1 MSIKE
6 TKAKNMTFGKA
17 IIPVLFLIA
26 ALFVGINIYGADPH
40 IPILATAIVAAIVG
54 MTSGYTWKEME
65 DAIVETIRVSMQ
77 AILILMIIGAVT
89 GSWILSGT
97 VPSMI
102 YYGLQ
107 IISPGVFL
115 VATTIICA
123 IVSIATGS
131 SWTTAGT
138 VGIALIGI
146 GEGLGIPLEI
156 VAGAIISGAYF
167 GDKLSPLSDSTNLAP
182 AMAGSELV
190 EHIRHMLYTTVPSFI
205 IALILYGIIGMKYA
219 GNSIDSQSIKIILEG
234 ISSQFTVSPVLL
246 VPPLL
251 VIFMVVF
258 KIPAIPGLIGGTAVG
273 AIFAVIFQGANI
285 GAIIDSVHYGFV
297 SETGVAAVDTL
308 LSRGGIDSMM
318 WTISLIICAMCF
330 GGIMEKTKMLEEIA
344 RKILTLAHSTGSV
357 VLSAVL
363 TAIACNFVAGD
374 QYLSIVITG
383 RMYKDVFEEKGL
395 HPKNLSRVLEDSGTL
410 TSALVPWNTCGAFMY
425 KTLGVH
431 PFAYAPYAFLNL
443 LNPLIS
449 IFYGYTGITMEKIKK
464 SKEEKK
470 EAKSEESVEQTA

>member
-26 ALFVGINIYGADPH
+26 SLFVGINSYGADPH
-40 IPILATAIVAAIVG
+40 IPILAAAIVAALIG
-54 MTSGYTWKEME
+54 LTSGYTWKEME
-65 DAIVETIRVSMQ
+65 GAIVETIKNSMQ

-89 GSWILSGT
+89 GAWILSGT

-107 IISPGVFL
+107 IISPGIFL

-146 GEGLGIPLEI
+146 GEGLGIPLHI
-156 VAGAIISGAYF
+156 VAGAIVSGAYF
-167 GDKLSPLSDSTNLAP
+167 GDKLSPLSDTTNLAP
-182 AMAGSELV
+182 AMAGSELF
-190 EHIRHMLYTTVPSFI
+190 EHIRHMLYTTVPSLI

-219 GNSIDSQSIKIILEG
+219 GNTLDVHNIQIILDG
-234 ISSQFTVSPVLL
+234 ITSQFSVSPILL
-246 VPPLL
+246 VPPVL

-258 KIPAIPGLIGGTAVG
+258 KIPAIPGLLGGTAVG
-273 AIFAVIFQGANI
+273 AIFAVVFQGVDL
-285 GAIIDSVHYGFV
+285 GAIIEALHYGFS
-297 SETGVAAVDTL
+297 SETGVEAVDNL
-308 LSRGGIDSMM
+308 LSRGGIDGMM
-318 WTISLIICAMCF
+318 WTVSLIICAMCF
-330 GGIMEKTKMLEEIA
+330 GGIMEKTRMLEEIA
-344 RKILTLAHSTGSV
+344 RKILSLASSTGSV

-383 RMYKDVFEEKGL
+383 RMYKDIFDEKGL
-395 HPKNLSRVLEDSGTL
+395 HPKNLSRLLEDSGTL

-449 IFYGYTGITMEKIKK
+449 IFYGYTGITMEKVKTAR
-464 SKEEKK
+464 EEKK
-470 EAKSEESVEQTA
+470 AEKAEELA

>member
-26 ALFVGINIYGADPH
+26 SLFVGINSYGADPH
-40 IPILATAIVAAIVG
+40 IPILAAAIVAALIG
-54 MTSGYTWKEME
+54 LTSGYTWKEME
-65 DAIVETIRVSMQ
+65 GAIVETIKNSMQ

-89 GSWILSGT
+89 GAWILSGT

-107 IISPGVFL
+107 IISPGIFL

-146 GEGLGIPLEI
+146 GEGLGIPLHI
-156 VAGAIISGAYF
+156 VAGAIVSGAYF
-167 GDKLSPLSDSTNLAP
+167 GDKLSPLSDTTNLAP
-182 AMAGSELV
+182 AMAGSELF
-190 EHIRHMLYTTVPSFI
+190 EHIRHMLYTTVPSLI

-219 GNSIDSQSIKIILEG
+219 GNTLDVHNIQIILDG
-234 ISSQFTVSPVLL
+234 ITSQFSVSPILL
-246 VPPLL
+246 VPPVL

-258 KIPAIPGLIGGTAVG
+258 KIPAIPGLLGGTAVG
-273 AIFAVIFQGANI
+273 AIFAVVFQGVDL
-285 GAIIDSVHYGFV
+285 GAIIEALHYGFS
-297 SETGVAAVDTL
+297 SETGVEAVDNL
-308 LSRGGIDSMM
+308 LSRGGIDGMM
-318 WTISLIICAMCF
+318 WTVSLIICAMCF
-330 GGIMEKTKMLEEIA
+330 GGIMEKTRMLEEIA
-344 RKILTLAHSTGSV
+344 RKILSLASSTGSV

-383 RMYKDVFEEKGL
+383 RMYKDIFDEKGL
-395 HPKNLSRVLEDSGTL
+395 HPKNLSRLLEDSGTL

-449 IFYGYTGITMEKIKK
+449 IFYGYTGITMEKVKTAR
-464 SKEEKK
+464 EEKK
-470 EAKSEESVEQTA
+470 AEKAEGLA